1 MVLLQAMLKL
11 VGASEDKELLFN
23 QLDPRKSPSEN
34 IYSRM
39 NRADFQTI
47 LPTRWVKGPILD
59 TYGMYLTS
67 QAQLKVFIPS
77 VFFINKMMVKGRRP
91 EQRKYDFDRAKCWT
105 KGLDIHVVNRV
116 ILPMLRGTDHWC
128 CYLVDM
134 DSQEIIEYDSRPAK
148 LDNNRVTALRRWVS
162 DESAKSRGEQHRLN
176 TVKWKARVGVCPQ
189 QSNGYDC
196 GVFVACLMRS
206 LAMNMPFTFSQGTID
221 IERANIALH
230 LLKYFATT
238 NPNRAVGSVE
248 E

>member
-1 MVLLQAMLKL
+1 MDAAITTSQPFSPPKKTRVSFLRS
-11 VGASEDKELLFN
+11 VGTQEQSL
-23 QLDPRKSPSEN
+23 PVT
-34 IYSRM
+34 
-39 NRADFQTI
+39 FQIDERDEPQYI
-47 LPTRWVKGPILD
+47 LED

-77 VFFINKMMVKGRRP
+77 VFFKNKMMVKGRRP
-91 EQRKYDFDRAKCWT
+91 EQRKYDSDSAKCWT

-134 DSQEIIEYDSRPAK
+134 DSEQIIEYDSHPANM
-148 LDNNRVTALRRWVS
+148 DNNRVTALRRWVS